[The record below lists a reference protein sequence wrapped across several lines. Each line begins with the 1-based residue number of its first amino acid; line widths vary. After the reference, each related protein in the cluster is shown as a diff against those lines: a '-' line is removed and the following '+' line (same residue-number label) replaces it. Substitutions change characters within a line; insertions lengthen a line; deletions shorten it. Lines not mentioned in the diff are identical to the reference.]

1 MTLTMAGVGS
11 VALQCCIAGVLIGIP
26 ISIKRKSY
34 VPFAVLGVLGAM
46 LA

>member
-11 VALQCCIAGVLIGIP
+11 VALQCCIAGIP